1 MYCMCGSWISQ
12 NLEVKRINDEKK
24 AALAAQ
30 IAAEATVRRVQL
42 AAAQKDEDQLLPW
55 SIDAIVAPL
64 ESELKLAR
72 QEIARLQEN
81 NRALERLT
89 KSKEAALVEAGRTVE
104 VAEAKAATIDDLQ
117 NQNQELLR
125 KIEIYQVHTS
135 ICLQTS

>member
-1 MYCMCGSWISQ
+1 MWQ
-12 NLEVKRINDEKK
+12 
-24 AALAAQ
+24 
-30 IAAEATVRRVQL
+30 
-42 AAAQKDEDQLLPW
+42 
-55 SIDAIVAPL
+55 
-64 ESELKLAR
+64 
-72 QEIARLQEN
+72 IARLQEN
-81 NRALERLT
+81 NKALERLT

>member
-1 MYCMCGSWISQ
+1 MKIC
-12 NLEVKRINDEKK
+12 
-24 AALAAQ
+24 
-30 IAAEATVRRVQL
+30 
-42 AAAQKDEDQLLPW
+42 
-55 SIDAIVAPL
+55 
-64 ESELKLAR
+64 ELCSTKFFIRLSLIGWMW
-72 QEIARLQEN
+72 QIARLQEN
-81 NRALERLT
+81 NKALERLT

>member
-1 MYCMCGSWISQ
+1 MCGSWISQ

>member
-1 MYCMCGSWISQ
+1 MWGSWISQ

-42 AAAQKDEDQLLPW
+42 AAAQKDENQLLPW

-72 QEIARLQEN
+72 QEVSLVIQLQCLWLLKCNMLLPGLVLFLMIQDLYSCEN
-81 NRALERLT
+81 L
-89 KSKEAALVEAGRTVE
+89 
-104 VAEAKAATIDDLQ
+104 
-117 NQNQELLR
+117 
-125 KIEIYQVHTS
+125 
-135 ICLQTS
+135 